1 MMKRSGKFI
10 RKLRPVPTN
19 CPFCAAKSNP
29 DYKDATMLGK
39 YLTERGKLLG
49 RARTGVCAKHQ
60 RRVEQ
65 AVKRSRLIALLPFV
79 VRA

>member
-1 MMKRSGKFI
+1 MMKRSGKFV

-19 CPFCAAKSNP
+19 CPFCTAKSLP
-29 DYKDATMLGK
+29 DYKDVGTLFK
-39 YLTERGKLLG
+39 YLTERGKLQG
-49 RARTGVCAKHQ
+49 RARTGLCAKHQ

-65 AVKRSRLIALLPFV
+65 AVKRSRIVALLPFV